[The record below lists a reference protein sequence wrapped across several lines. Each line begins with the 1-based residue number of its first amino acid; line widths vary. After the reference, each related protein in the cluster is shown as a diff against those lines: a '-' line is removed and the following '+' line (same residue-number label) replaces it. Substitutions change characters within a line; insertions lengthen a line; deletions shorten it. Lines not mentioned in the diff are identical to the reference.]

1 VNEGAL
7 RVRRLTLAGAT
18 DSCGLA
24 VGWTVVNLLA
34 VYQHGLSGAGLLNA
48 AMLLGVALS
57 SPAAAWVTRHLH
69 GRHILHVTA
78 VAEAMLR
85 ALTIA
90 LLVIGVPLLVV
101 AALVLVTNVVAW
113 VGYAGM
119 RAEVA
124 RASTGTAA
132 MTRYVAVIIAVE
144 AVGTVIAAA
153 LPVTTGGDI
162 PGPWL
167 ALVIALYS
175 LSTIPTV
182 FVAQG
187 SSIPLSGT
195 PLVSDLTP
203 QNRRLLGTGT
213 LLMVLCSGPALLFIG
228 LAAELHG
235 QSSVAL
241 AALAFAAGSL
251 LAPAAGRAM
260 ARTGLPLT
268 TLWLAWGAGMV
279 FGWIAAPWSIGGL
292 CLALLLSGICLT
304 GFEGA
309 MDALLAGSARD
320 GRATASLA
328 HGSAAR
334 ALGGAAAVKL
344 VPLFSTDAA
353 LAEMAAVSSV
363 VCALAAIVVHRVL
376 RDRPVPVAPERAV
389 QASGAARVTTLA

>member
-1 VNEGAL
+1 MNEGAL
-7 RVRRLTLAGAT
+7 RVRHLTLAGAV

-24 VGWTVVNLLA
+24 IGWTVVNLLA
-34 VYQHGLSGAGLLNA
+34 VYQHGLAGAGLLNA

-57 SPAAAWVTRHLH
+57 SPAAAWITRHLD
-69 GRHILHVTA
+69 GRRILHSTA
-78 VAEAMLR
+78 AAEAMLR

-90 LLVIGVPLLVV
+90 LLVVGVPLLLV

-124 RASTGTAA
+124 NASTGTSA
-132 MTRYVAVIIAVE
+132 MTRYVAMIIAVE
-144 AVGTVIAAA
+144 AAGTVIAAA
-153 LPVTTGGDI
+153 LPFGTGGEI
-162 PGPWL
+162 AGPWL
-167 ALVIALYS
+167 ALVIALYA
-175 LSTIPTV
+175 LSPIPTML
-182 FVAQG
+182 VAQG

-213 LLMVLCSGPALLFIG
+213 LLMILCSGPALLFIG
-228 LAAELHG
+228 LSAELHG

-268 TLWLAWGAGMV
+268 TLWLTWGAGMV
-279 FGWIAAPWSIGGL
+279 FGWIAAPWSVPGL
-292 CLALLLSGICLT
+292 CLALFLSGLCLT

-334 ALGGAAAVKL
+334 ALGGAVAVKL
-344 VPLFSTDAA
+344 VPVFSTDTA

-363 VCALAAIVVHRVL
+363 ACGIAAIVVHRVL
-376 RDRPVPVAPERAV
+376 VGRPAAVRA
-389 QASGAARVTTLA
+389 